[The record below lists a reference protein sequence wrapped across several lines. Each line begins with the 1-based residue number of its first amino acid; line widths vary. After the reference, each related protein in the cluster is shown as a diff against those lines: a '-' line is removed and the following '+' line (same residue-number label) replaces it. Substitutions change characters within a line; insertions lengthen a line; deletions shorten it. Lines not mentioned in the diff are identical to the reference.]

1 MSLYKIMFTIN
12 KKVYL
17 LKTIKKSKTILSFLK
32 TLTKTYIYDIIS
44 YMKTVMSKKF
54 EAIDWLK
61 YINSIETMPS
71 MKDACIRYEKDL
83 VSIISKNRQFKKP
96 PVLMLSGGVD
106 SMMLGTVL
114 KKHFGL
120 QQTFSFASVIDTH
133 DAQQSQRSAKSLGV
147 NNELIVITFDEII
160 ANLNLIQGK
169 NIDSV
174 NSVLAY
180 LMFYL
185 GLKKAKVDSVDV
197 LNGDGADTLLG
208 SLKSFMYIDTPYI
221 MKKYNVSKDEART
234 ACKMRFYSLATNTN
248 VKRGTGASHLIVE
261 AIQENQCNAIL
272 PFKHKD
278 KLEWVNRLP
287 YSFANLGGYPKNK
300 HLHKEFISYMG
311 NYDNSQERTV
321 MQIGTGIYDKLKDYL
336 NSKYKTKTPNTAVKQ
351 IVSSTS
357 TLPI

>member
-1 MSLYKIMFTIN
+1 M
-12 KKVYL
+12 KK
-17 LKTIKKSKTILSFLK
+17 
-32 TLTKTYIYDIIS
+32 
-44 YMKTVMSKKF
+44 VMSKKF
-54 EAIDWLK
+54 DSIDWLEH
-61 YINSIETMPS
+61 INNIETIPS
-71 MKDACIRYEKDL
+71 IKDACIRYEKDL
-83 VSIISKNRQFKKP
+83 VSIISKNRKFKKP

-120 QQTFSFASVIDTH
+120 QQTFSFASILDTH
-133 DAQQSQRSAKSLGV
+133 DIQQSQRSAKSLGV
-147 NNELIVITFDEII
+147 DNELIVITFDEII
-160 ANLNLIQGK
+160 ANLNLIKGK

-185 GLKKAKVDSVDV
+185 GLKKAKVKDVDV

-221 MKKYNVSKDEART
+221 MKKYNVSKDIART
-234 ACKMRFYSLATNTN
+234 ACKMRFYSLATNPN
-248 VKRGTGASHLIVE
+248 IKRGTGASHLITE
-261 AIQENQCNAIL
+261 AIQENNCNGIL

-278 KLEWVNRLP
+278 VIEWVNRLP

-336 NSKYKTKTPNTAVKQ
+336 NQKYKTKTPNTAVKQ
-351 IVSSTS
+351 LVSTS
-357 TLPI
+357 NTLPI

>member
-1 MSLYKIMFTIN
+1 
-12 KKVYL
+12 
-17 LKTIKKSKTILSFLK
+17 
-32 TLTKTYIYDIIS
+32 
-44 YMKTVMSKKF
+44 
-54 EAIDWLK
+54 
-61 YINSIETMPS
+61 
-71 MKDACIRYEKDL
+71 
-83 VSIISKNRQFKKP
+83 
-96 PVLMLSGGVD
+96 
-106 SMMLGTVL
+106 
-114 KKHFGL
+114 
-120 QQTFSFASVIDTH
+120 
-133 DAQQSQRSAKSLGV
+133 V

-221 MKKYNVSKDEART
+221 MKKYNVSKDVART
-234 ACKMRFYSLATNTN
+234 ACKMRFYSLATNPN
-248 VKRGTGASHLIVE
+248 VKRGTGASHLIIE
-261 AIQENQCNAIL
+261 AIQENNCNAIL

-278 KLEWVNRLP
+278 VIEWVNRLP
-287 YSFANLGGYPKNK
+287 YNFANKGAYPKNK

-321 MQIGTGIYDKLKDYL
+321 MQIGTGIYEKLKGYL
-336 NSKYKTKTPNTAVKQ
+336 NQKY
-351 IVSSTS
+351 
-357 TLPI
+357 